1 MVARW
6 VVAARGPVE
15 LVEGGL
21 VAAPGTVEM
30 EECWLVAAPST
41 VEIVEGWL
49 VAVASPN
56 SSSTILM
63 HEVRSDLH

>member
-1 MVARW
+1 M
-6 VVAARGPVE
+6 E

-56 SSSTILM
+56 SAILV
-63 HEVRSDLH
+63 HEVRSILHFL